1 MEGNDTDQLE
11 YYLSSL
17 NELGEVLIDADRV
30 ESVGTGILRLTLGT
44 VMASKGAIFLYN
56 KNKDIVLLSGHGFDL
71 KDTLTPTLDE
81 ITQLKEYS
89 HSYIAF
95 SKRTKGISGQI
106 KEYLD
111 KNKAKILL
119 PLFHKETFLGI
130 LCVGQKFMDQ
140 KYTSVDIK
148 VLEIVASHLTK
159 ALFNYQLIEEVEAK
173 KTEINLKLLELET
186 LFDIS
191 IAISSVLDID
201 ELCDDVLWRSVGILN
216 ASKGVVLLLSGESPI
231 LNPTA
236 NFNWEEDLP
245 LLSKKLKVFK
255 NIEENK
261 RGCVFSENEKNPIQ
275 KKLNENNLIISPISA
290 KDKTLGYM
298 LLCNKET
305 RKGIEPFNPLDLDLL
320 TALSN
325 QAAVAMENATLFK
338 DISKEKQFNESI
350 LGSIA
355 TGVITL
361 DPLGEVDSVNSAG
374 LKILKTKREEVLG
387 NHYMY
392 LFEKD
397 IDLIEMIA
405 TLEIDNETKSE
416 LSIPLNTVSEE
427 TIVNVS
433 ISPRLDPE
441 GNKQG
446 SVVAIEDISD
456 VSKVKNTFKRYVSK
470 QVVDELLG
478 DDGKLNL
485 GGEQREVT
493 ILFTDIRGF
502 TSMSEKMEPE
512 RVVTTLNE
520 YFSDMIDIVFKHN
533 GTLDKIIGDELMVL
547 YGAPISGDN
556 DTQRAVET
564 AVEMQEKIKEL
575 NKERKKR
582 QEPPILVGAG
592 INKGLVVSG
601 NIGSRDLMDYTVIG
615 DTVNVASRLCAAA
628 GPGEI
633 MVSESV
639 YKTIQK
645 AFYSKK
651 LNPIRV
657 KGKEKRVPVFLI
669 TNKKSKQRT
678 KKPK

>member
-1 MEGNDTDQLE
+1 LEENGTDQLE

-44 VMASKGAIFLYN
+44 IMASKGAILLYN
-56 KNKDIVLLSGHGFDL
+56 NKEVALLAGRSFEL
-71 KDTLTPTLDE
+71 KPKLTPTKEE
-81 ITQLKEYS
+81 IKNLKDYS
-89 HSYIAF
+89 HSHIVF
-95 SKRTKGISGQI
+95 SKKKKTTTGQI
-106 KEYLD
+106 KEELA
-111 KNKAKILL
+111 KNKTEIAL

-130 LCVGQKFMDQ
+130 LCVGKKFMGQ
-140 KYTSVDIK
+140 KYSTVDIK

-159 ALFNYQLIEEVEAK
+159 ALFNYQLIDEVEAK

-191 IAISSVLDID
+191 VAISSVLDVD

-216 ASKGVVLLLSGESPI
+216 ASKGVVLLSSGESPI
-231 LNPTA
+231 LNAVA
-236 NFNWEEDLP
+236 NFNWDEDIP
-245 LLSKKLKVFK
+245 LLSKKLAVFK
-255 NIEENK
+255 KIEENK
-261 RGCVFSENEKNPIQ
+261 KGCSFSEDERNPIQ
-275 KKLNENNLIISPISA
+275 KKLKEDNLIISPISA
-290 KDKTLGYM
+290 KNETLGYM

-305 RKGIEPFNPLDLDLL
+305 RKGIEPFSALDLDLL

-325 QAAVAMENATLFK
+325 QAAVAMENARLFK
-338 DISKEKQFNESI
+338 DITKEKQFNESI

-355 TGVITL
+355 TGVITI
-361 DPLGEVDSVNSAG
+361 DPLGEIDSINSAG
-374 LKILKTKREEVLG
+374 LKILNRDRDEIIG

-397 IDLIEMIA
+397 DDLIEMI
-405 TLEIDNETKSE
+405 TKSE
-416 LSIPLNTVSEE
+416 IENKTMSELNMSLNTVSED
-427 TIVNVS
+427 TVINVS

-446 SVVAIEDISD
+446 LVLAVEDISD

-478 DDGKLNL
+478 DNAKLNL
-485 GGEQREVT
+485 GGEKREVT

-502 TSMSEKMEPE
+502 TSMSEKMEPD

-547 YGAPISGDN
+547 YGAPISGEN

-564 AVEMQEKIKEL
+564 AVEMQGKIEEL

-582 QEPPILVGAG
+582 KEPPILVGAG

-639 YKTIQK
+639 YKTSHK
-645 AFYSKK
+645 TFSFDK
-651 LNPIRV
+651 LNPIKV
-657 KGKEKRVPVFLI
+657 KGKEKKVPVFLI
-669 TNKKSKQRT
+669 TDKKSNQRT
-678 KKPK
+678 

>member
-1 MEGNDTDQLE
+1 MEENGTDQLE

-44 VMASKGAIFLYN
+44 IMASKGAILLYN
-56 KNKDIVLLSGHGFDL
+56 NKEVALLAGRSFEL
-71 KDTLTPTLDE
+71 KPKLTPTKEE
-81 ITQLKEYS
+81 IKNLKDYS
-89 HSYIAF
+89 HSHIVF
-95 SKRTKGISGQI
+95 SKKKKTTTGQI
-106 KEYLD
+106 KEELA
-111 KNKAKILL
+111 KNKTEIAL

-130 LCVGQKFMDQ
+130 LCVGKKFMGQ
-140 KYTSVDIK
+140 KYSTVDIK

-159 ALFNYQLIEEVEAK
+159 ALFNYQLIDEVEAK

-191 IAISSVLDID
+191 VAISSVLDVD

-216 ASKGVVLLLSGESPI
+216 ASKGVVLLSSGESPI
-231 LNPTA
+231 LNAVA
-236 NFNWEEDLP
+236 NFNWDEDIP
-245 LLSKKLKVFK
+245 LLSKKLAVFK
-255 NIEENK
+255 KIEENK
-261 RGCVFSENEKNPIQ
+261 KGCSFSEDERNPIQ
-275 KKLNENNLIISPISA
+275 KKLKEDNLIISPISA
-290 KDKTLGYM
+290 KNETLGYM

-305 RKGIEPFNPLDLDLL
+305 RKGIEPFSALDLDLL

-325 QAAVAMENATLFK
+325 QAAVAMENARLFK
-338 DISKEKQFNESI
+338 DITKEKQFNESI

-355 TGVITL
+355 TGVITI
-361 DPLGEVDSVNSAG
+361 DPLGEIDSINSAG
-374 LKILKTKREEVLG
+374 LKILNRDRDEIIG

-397 IDLIEMIA
+397 DDLIEMI
-405 TLEIDNETKSE
+405 TKSE
-416 LSIPLNTVSEE
+416 IENKTMSELNMSLNTVSED
-427 TIVNVS
+427 TVINVS

-446 SVVAIEDISD
+446 LVLAVEDISD

-478 DDGKLNL
+478 DNAKLNL
-485 GGEQREVT
+485 GGEKREVT

-547 YGAPISGDN
+547 YGAPISGEN

-564 AVEMQEKIKEL
+564 AVEMQGKIEEL

-582 QEPPILVGAG
+582 KEPPILVGAG

-639 YKTIQK
+639 YKTSHK
-645 AFYSKK
+645 TFSFDK
-651 LNPIRV
+651 LNPIKV
-657 KGKEKRVPVFLI
+657 KGKEKKVPVFLI
-669 TNKKSKQRT
+669 TDKKSNQRT
-678 KKPK
+678 

>member
-1 MEGNDTDQLE
+1 MGENETDQLE

-44 VMASKGAIFLYN
+44 IMASKGAIFLYN
-56 KNKDIVLLSGHGFDL
+56 KKEEVVLLAGRGFDI
-71 KDTLTPTLDE
+71 KTPLAPTTAE
-81 ITQLKEYS
+81 IKKFKEHS
-89 HSYIAF
+89 HSHLILPK
-95 SKRTKGISGQI
+95 SEKQVSGKTK
-106 KEYLD
+106 KLLV
-111 KNKAKILL
+111 KNKTKIII

-140 KYTSVDIK
+140 KYSTVDIK
-148 VLEIVASHLTK
+148 VLEIVGSHLTK

-191 IAISSVLDID
+191 VAISSVLDVG
-201 ELCDDVLWRSVGILN
+201 ELCDEVLWRSVGILN
-216 ASKGVVLLLSGESPI
+216 ASKGVVLLVSGESPI
-231 LNPTA
+231 LNPVV
-236 NFNWEEDLP
+236 NFNWEKNIP
-245 LLSKKLKVFK
+245 LLSKKLTAFK
-255 NIEENK
+255 NIDKNK
-261 RGCVFSENEKNPIQ
+261 KGLVFSEKEKSPLQ

-290 KDKTLGYM
+290 KNKTLGYV

-305 RKGIEPFNPLDLDLL
+305 RKGIEPFNSLDLDLL

-325 QAAVAMENATLFK
+325 QAAVAMENARLFK
-338 DISKEKQFNESI
+338 DITKEKQFNESI

-361 DPLGEVDSVNSAG
+361 DPLGEVDSINAAG
-374 LKILKTKREEVLG
+374 LKILKTKKEEVLG

-397 IDLIEMIA
+397 NDLVEMI
-405 TLEIDNETKSE
+405 TMSEMENETKTE
-416 LSIPLNTVSEE
+416 LNMPLNAVSEE
-427 TIVNVS
+427 TIINIS

-478 DDGKLNL
+478 DEGKLNL

-547 YGAPISGDN
+547 YGAPIKGEK

-564 AVEMQEKIKEL
+564 AVEMQRKINEL
-575 NKERKKR
+575 NKERDKR
-582 QEPPILVGAG
+582 NEPPILVGAG

-633 MVSESV
+633 MVSDSV
-639 YKTIQK
+639 YKTTK
-645 AFYSKK
+645 KSFSYEK
-651 LNPIRV
+651 LNPIKV
-657 KGKEKRVPVFLI
+657 KGKEKKIPVFLI
-669 TNKKSKQRT
+669 KDNKQK
-678 KKPK
+678 

>member
-1 MEGNDTDQLE
+1 MEGNGTDQLE

-44 VMASKGAIFLYN
+44 IMASKGAIFLYN
-56 KNKDIVLLSGHGFDL
+56 KNKDVVLLSGRGFEL
-71 KDTLTPTLDE
+71 EKPLTLTSDE
-81 ITQLKEYS
+81 IKALKKHS
-89 HSYIAF
+89 HSHLVF
-95 SKRTKGISGQI
+95 SKTKKSLSGNI
-106 KEYLD
+106 KKHLS
-111 KNKAKILL
+111 KNKAKIIL
-119 PLFHKETFLGI
+119 PLFHKKTFLGI
-130 LCVGQKFMDQ
+130 LCVGQKFMGQ
-140 KYTSVDIK
+140 EYSEVDIK

-191 IAISSVLDID
+191 VAISSVLDID

-231 LNPTA
+231 LNTAA
-236 NFNWEEDLP
+236 NFNWDKEIP
-245 LLSKKLKVFK
+245 LLSKNQEVFK
-255 NIEENK
+255 NIDKNK
-261 RGCVFSENEKNPIQ
+261 KGCVFSENEKNSIQ
-275 KKLNENNLIISPISA
+275 KKLKEDNLIISPITA
-290 KDKTLGYM
+290 KDETLGYM

-305 RKGIEPFNPLDLDLL
+305 RKGIEPFSPLDLDLL

-325 QAAVAMENATLFK
+325 QAAVAMENARLFK
-338 DISKEKQFNESI
+338 DITKEKQFNESI

-361 DPLGEVDSVNSAG
+361 DPLGEVDSINSAG
-374 LKILKTKREEVLG
+374 LKILKRERDEIIG

-397 IDLIEMIA
+397 EDLVEIITTSEIE
-405 TLEIDNETKSE
+405 NETKSE
-416 LSIPLNTVSEE
+416 LNMSLNTVSED
-427 TIVNVS
+427 TIINVS
-433 ISPRLDPE
+433 ISPRLDPA

-446 SVVAIEDISD
+446 SVLAIEDISD

-520 YFSDMIDIVFKHN
+520 YFSEMIDIVFKHN

-564 AVEMQEKIKEL
+564 AVEMQQKIKDL
-575 NKERKKR
+575 NKEREQRK
-582 QEPPILVGAG
+582 EPPILVGAG

-639 YKTIQK
+639 YKTTQE
-645 AFYSKK
+645 FFSSKK
-651 LNPIRV
+651 LSPIKV
-657 KGKEKRVPVFLI
+657 KGKEKKVPVFLI
-669 TNKKSKQRT
+669 THKKSK
-678 KKPK
+678 

>member
-1 MEGNDTDQLE
+1 MGENETDQLE

-44 VMASKGAIFLYN
+44 IMASKGAIFLYN
-56 KNKDIVLLSGHGFDL
+56 KKEEVVLLAGRGFDI
-71 KDTLTPTLDE
+71 KTPLAPTTAE
-81 ITQLKEYS
+81 IKKFKEHS
-89 HSYIAF
+89 HSHLILPK
-95 SKRTKGISGQI
+95 SEKQVSGKTK
-106 KEYLD
+106 KLLV
-111 KNKAKILL
+111 KNKTKIII
-119 PLFHKETFLGI
+119 PLFHKDTFLGI

-140 KYTSVDIK
+140 KYSTIDIK
-148 VLEIVASHLTK
+148 VLEIIGSHLTK

-191 IAISSVLDID
+191 VAISSVLDVG
-201 ELCDDVLWRSVGILN
+201 ELCDEVLWRSVGILN
-216 ASKGVVLLLSGESPI
+216 ASKGVVLLVSGESPI
-231 LNPTA
+231 LNPVV
-236 NFNWEEDLP
+236 NFNWEKDIP
-245 LLSKKLKVFK
+245 LLSKKLTAFK
-255 NIEENK
+255 NIDKNK
-261 RGCVFSENEKNPIQ
+261 KGLVFSEKEKSPLQ

-290 KDKTLGYM
+290 KNKTLGYV

-305 RKGIEPFNPLDLDLL
+305 RKGIEPFNSLDLDLL

-325 QAAVAMENATLFK
+325 QAAVAMENARLFK
-338 DISKEKQFNESI
+338 DITKEKQFNESI

-361 DPLGEVDSVNSAG
+361 DPLGEVDSINAAG
-374 LKILKTKREEVLG
+374 LKILKTKKEEVLG

-397 IDLIEMIA
+397 NDLVEMI
-405 TLEIDNETKSE
+405 TLSEMENETKTE
-416 LSIPLNTVSEE
+416 LNMPLNAVSEE
-427 TIVNVS
+427 TIINIS

-478 DDGKLNL
+478 DEGKLNL

-547 YGAPISGDN
+547 YGAPIKGEK

-564 AVEMQEKIKEL
+564 AVEMQRKINEL
-575 NKERKKR
+575 NKERHKR
-582 QEPPILVGAG
+582 NEPPILVGAG

-633 MVSESV
+633 MVSDSV
-639 YKTIQK
+639 YKTTK
-645 AFYSKK
+645 KSFFYEK
-651 LNPIRV
+651 LNPIKV
-657 KGKEKRVPVFLI
+657 KGKEKKIPVFLI
-669 TNKKSKQRT
+669 KDNKQK
-678 KKPK
+678 

>member
-1 MEGNDTDQLE
+1 MGENETDQLE

-44 VMASKGAIFLYN
+44 IMASKGAIFLYN
-56 KNKDIVLLSGHGFDL
+56 KKEEVVLLAGRGFDI
-71 KDTLTPTLDE
+71 KTPLAPTTAE
-81 ITQLKEYS
+81 IKKFKEHS
-89 HSYIAF
+89 HSHLILPK
-95 SKRTKGISGQI
+95 SEKQVSGKTK
-106 KEYLD
+106 KLLV
-111 KNKAKILL
+111 KNKTKIII
-119 PLFHKETFLGI
+119 PLFHKDTFLGI

-140 KYTSVDIK
+140 KYSTVDIK
-148 VLEIVASHLTK
+148 VLEIVGSHLTK

-191 IAISSVLDID
+191 VAISSVLDVG
-201 ELCDDVLWRSVGILN
+201 ELCDEVLWRSVGILN
-216 ASKGVVLLLSGESPI
+216 ASKGVVLLVSGESPI
-231 LNPTA
+231 LNPVV
-236 NFNWEEDLP
+236 NFNWEKDIP
-245 LLSKKLKVFK
+245 LLSKKLTAFK
-255 NIEENK
+255 NIDKNK
-261 RGCVFSENEKNPIQ
+261 KGLVFSEKEKSPLQ

-290 KDKTLGYM
+290 KNKTLGYV

-305 RKGIEPFNPLDLDLL
+305 RKGIEPFNSLDLDLL

-325 QAAVAMENATLFK
+325 QAAVAMENARLFK
-338 DISKEKQFNESI
+338 DITKEKQFNESI

-361 DPLGEVDSVNSAG
+361 DPLGEVDSINAAG
-374 LKILKTKREEVLG
+374 LKILKTKKEEVLG

-397 IDLIEMIA
+397 NDLVEMI
-405 TLEIDNETKSE
+405 TISEMENETKTE
-416 LSIPLNTVSEE
+416 LNMPLNAVSEE
-427 TIVNVS
+427 TIINIS

-478 DDGKLNL
+478 DEGKLNL

-547 YGAPISGDN
+547 YGAPIKGEK

-564 AVEMQEKIKEL
+564 AVEMQRKINEL
-575 NKERKKR
+575 NKERDKR
-582 QEPPILVGAG
+582 NEPPILVGAG

-633 MVSESV
+633 MVSDSV
-639 YKTIQK
+639 YKTTK
-645 AFYSKK
+645 KSFSYEK
-651 LNPIRV
+651 LNPIKV
-657 KGKEKRVPVFLI
+657 KGKEKKIPVFLI
-669 TNKKSKQRT
+669 KDNKQK
-678 KKPK
+678 

>member
-1 MEGNDTDQLE
+1 MEGNGTDQLE

-44 VMASKGAIFLYN
+44 IMASKGAILLYN
-56 KNKDIVLLSGHGFDL
+56 NKEITLLAGRGFEL
-71 KDTLTPTLDE
+71 KPKLTPKKEE
-81 ITQLKEYS
+81 IKNLKNYS
-89 HSYIAF
+89 HSHIVF
-95 SKRTKGISGQI
+95 SKNKKATPGQI
-106 KEYLD
+106 KKELG
-111 KNKAKILL
+111 KNKTEIAL

-130 LCVGQKFMDQ
+130 LCVGKKFMGQ
-140 KYTSVDIK
+140 KYSTVDIK

-191 IAISSVLDID
+191 VAISSVLDVD

-216 ASKGVVLLLSGESPI
+216 ASKGVVLLSSGESPI
-231 LNPTA
+231 LNAVA
-236 NFNWEEDLP
+236 NFNWDEDIP
-245 LLSKKLKVFK
+245 LLSKKLAVFK

-261 RGCVFSENEKNPIQ
+261 KGCVFSKDERNPIQ
-275 KKLNENNLIISPISA
+275 KKLKEDNLIISPISA
-290 KDKTLGYM
+290 KNETLGYM

-305 RKGIEPFNPLDLDLL
+305 RKGIEPFSALDLDLL

-325 QAAVAMENATLFK
+325 QAAVAMENARLFK
-338 DISKEKQFNESI
+338 DITKEKQFNESI

-355 TGVITL
+355 TGVITI
-361 DPLGEVDSVNSAG
+361 DPLGEIDSINSAG
-374 LKILKTKREEVLG
+374 LKILNRDRDEIIG

-397 IDLIEMIA
+397 DDLIEMI
-405 TLEIDNETKSE
+405 TTSEIENKTMSE
-416 LSIPLNTVSEE
+416 LNMSLNTVSED
-427 TIVNVS
+427 TVINIS

-446 SVVAIEDISD
+446 LVLAVEDISD

-478 DDGKLNL
+478 DNAKLNL

-547 YGAPISGDN
+547 YGAPISGEN

-564 AVEMQEKIKEL
+564 AVEMQGKIEEL

-582 QEPPILVGAG
+582 KEPPILVGAG

-639 YKTIQK
+639 YKTSHK
-645 AFYSKK
+645 TFSFER

-657 KGKEKRVPVFLI
+657 KGKEKKVPVFLI
-669 TNKKSKQRT
+669 TDKKSKQRT

>member
-1 MEGNDTDQLE
+1 MGENETDQLE

-44 VMASKGAIFLYN
+44 IMASKGAIFLYN
-56 KNKDIVLLSGHGFDL
+56 KEEEVVLLAGRGFDI
-71 KDTLTPTLDE
+71 KTPLAPTTAE
-81 ITQLKEYS
+81 IKKFKEHS
-89 HSYIAF
+89 HSHLILPK
-95 SKRTKGISGQI
+95 SEKQVSGKTK
-106 KEYLD
+106 KLLV
-111 KNKAKILL
+111 KNKTKIII
-119 PLFHKETFLGI
+119 PLFHKDTFLGI

-140 KYTSVDIK
+140 KYSTVDIK
-148 VLEIVASHLTK
+148 VLEIVGSHLTK

-191 IAISSVLDID
+191 VAISSVLDVG
-201 ELCDDVLWRSVGILN
+201 ELCDEVLWRSVGILN
-216 ASKGVVLLLSGESPI
+216 ASKGVVLLVSGESPI
-231 LNPTA
+231 LNPVV
-236 NFNWEEDLP
+236 NFNWEKDIP
-245 LLSKKLKVFK
+245 LLSKKLTAFK
-255 NIEENK
+255 NIDKNK
-261 RGCVFSENEKNPIQ
+261 KGLVFSEKEKSPLQ

-290 KDKTLGYM
+290 KNKTLGYV

-305 RKGIEPFNPLDLDLL
+305 RKGIEPFNSLDLDLL

-325 QAAVAMENATLFK
+325 QAAVAMENARLFK
-338 DISKEKQFNESI
+338 DITKEKQFNESI

-361 DPLGEVDSVNSAG
+361 DPLGEVDSINAAG
-374 LKILKTKREEVLG
+374 LKILKTKKEEVLG

-397 IDLIEMIA
+397 NDLVEMI
-405 TLEIDNETKSE
+405 TMSEMENETKTE
-416 LSIPLNTVSEE
+416 LNMPLNVVSEE
-427 TIVNVS
+427 TIINIS

-478 DDGKLNL
+478 DEGKLNL

-547 YGAPISGDN
+547 YGAPIKGEK

-564 AVEMQEKIKEL
+564 AVEMQRKINEL
-575 NKERKKR
+575 NKERDKR
-582 QEPPILVGAG
+582 NEPPILVGAG

-633 MVSESV
+633 MVSDSV
-639 YKTIQK
+639 YKTTK
-645 AFYSKK
+645 KSFSYEK
-651 LNPIRV
+651 LNPIKV
-657 KGKEKRVPVFLI
+657 KGKEKKIPVFLI
-669 TNKKSKQRT
+669 KDNKQK
-678 KKPK
+678 